1 MKQKILLTL
10 WAVAAMAVSVKAQS
24 PFDEIRKNV
33 ALSANNYL
41 AYPGPTQ
48 QQLTPAPAGYK
59 PIYISHYGRHGSRY
73 LIDPNDYQYVVDV
86 LASADRRGTLT
97 ELGYATLAKV
107 CRMQRE
113 AEGRLGELTPLGA
126 LQHRQI
132 ARRMYERFP
141 EVFSDTAHVD
151 ARSTVVIRCI
161 LSMENALQELIR
173 LNPRLRI
180 SHDASQHDM
189 YYMNQQDSALFAQKM
204 NSLTKLVYDRWEDEH
219 VRPQRLMSVL
229 FSSEDY
235 IREHVNAREL
245 YYKLY
250 HLAGIVQN
258 SEIRHE
264 LSLYPLFTT
273 DELCQLWEQENI
285 WWYLAYGPNPR
296 NGGGQPFTQR
306 NLLRNIIQ
314 EADSCLA
321 LQRPCA
327 TLRFGHETMVMPLAS
342 LLGLNG
348 LDQGITNLAK
358 VADHWVDYR
367 IFPMAANI
375 QLVFYSKPATHS
387 TPSQAPILVKVL
399 LNENEA
405 TLPLTPVKG
414 PYYRWDD
421 VRQYYLDKLEEWQQ
435 RQPISTWENEA
446 SLSEEPPLLVAAPAE
461 EERVYDIVE
470 QMPSFPGGN
479 GAMMSFIKKN
489 LQVPSNL
496 LEEDVRFSVIVSFI
510 VETDGTLSDVS
521 VMRSQDPHLNKEAL
535 RVVKLMPKWKPG
547 RQNGKTIR
555 CRYNVPIVS
564 SLF

>member
-33 ALSANNYL
+33 VLSANNYL

-48 QQLTPAPAGYK
+48 QQLTPAPAGYN

-97 ELGYATLAKV
+97 ELGDETLAKV

-219 VRPQRLMSVL
+219 VRPQRLMSAL
-229 FSSEDY
+229 FSSENY
-235 IREHVNAREL
+235 IKEHINAREL

-264 LSLYPLFTT
+264 LTLYPLFTT

-348 LDQGITNLAK
+348 LDEGITNLAK
-358 VADHWVDYR
+358 VADRWVDYR

-375 QLVFYSKPATHS
+375 QLVFYTKRSKLS
-387 TPSQAPILVKVL
+387 NPSQAPILVKVL

-405 TLPLTPVKG
+405 TLPFTPVEG

-421 VRQYYLDKLEEWQQ
+421 VRQYYLKKLEDWQQ
-435 RQPISTWENEA
+435 RQPISTWTKEA
-446 SLSEEPPLLVAAPAE
+446 SSSEEPPLLVAAPAE
-461 EERVYDIVE
+461 GDRVYDVVE

-479 GAMMSFIKKN
+479 IAMMSFIKKN

-496 LEEDVRFSVIVSFI
+496 LEEDVRVSVTVSFI

-547 RQNGKTIR
+547 RQNGKAIR
-555 CRYNVPIVS
+555 CRYNVPIVF

>member
-1 MKQKILLTL
+1 MKKKFLLL
-10 WAVAAMAVSVKAQS
+10 LLVASLHAWAQR
-24 PFDEIRKNV
+24 PFEEIRDNV
-33 ALSANNYL
+33 TLSANNYL

-48 QQLTPAPAGYK
+48 QRLTPAPAGYK
-59 PIYISHYGRHGSRY
+59 PVYISHYGRHGSRY
-73 LIDPNDYQYVVDV
+73 LINPKDYQYPIDILSAAERYGV
-86 LASADRRGTLT
+86 LTD
-97 ELGYATLAKV
+97 LGRTTLANIRK
-107 CRMQRE
+107 MQQE
-113 AEGRLGELTPLGA
+113 ADGRLGELTPLGA
-126 LQHRQI
+126 QQHRQI

-173 LNPRLRI
+173 QNPRLRI

-204 NSLTKLVYDRWEDEH
+204 NPLTKLVYERWEDEH
-219 VRPQRLMSVL
+219 VRPQRLMSAL
-229 FSSEDY
+229 FTSEDY
-235 IREHVNAREL
+235 IKEHVNAREL

-296 NGGGQPFTQR
+296 NGGQQPFTQR
-306 NLLRNIIQ
+306 NLLRNIIH

-327 TLRFGHETMVMPLAS
+327 TLRYGHETMVMPLAS

-348 LDQGITNLAK
+348 LDEGITNLAK
-358 VADHWVDYR
+358 VADQWVDYR

-375 QLVFYSKPATHS
+375 QLVFYTKRSKLS
-387 TPSQAPILVKVL
+387 NPSQAPILVKVL

-405 TLPLTPVKG
+405 TLPLTPAEG

-421 VRQYYLDKLEEWQQ
+421 VRQYYLNKLEEWQQ
-435 RQPISTWENEA
+435 RQPISTWEREA
-446 SLSEEPPLLVAAPAE
+446 PQSEEQPLLVTGSE
-461 EERVYDIVE
+461 KGDKTYDVVTE
-470 QMPSFPGGN
+470 MPSFPGGN
-479 GAMMSFIKKN
+479 GALMNFINEN
-489 LQVPSNL
+489 LQYPSNT
-496 LEEDVRFSVIVSFI
+496 EEAVEGRVIVSFI
-510 VETDGTLSDVS
+510 VEPDGSLSDVS
-521 VMRSQDPHLNKEAL
+521 VKHSLHPLLDKEAL
-535 RVVKLMPKWKPG
+535 RLVKSMPKWKPG
-547 RQNGKTIR
+547 RQEGKTVR
-555 CRYNVPIVS
+555 CRYNIPI
-564 SLF
+564 LFRQQ